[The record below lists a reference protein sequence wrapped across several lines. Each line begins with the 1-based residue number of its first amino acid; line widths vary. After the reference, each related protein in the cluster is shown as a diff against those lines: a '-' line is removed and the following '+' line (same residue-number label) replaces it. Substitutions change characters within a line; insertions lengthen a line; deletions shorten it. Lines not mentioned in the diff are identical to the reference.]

1 MPDIADRLKNV
12 TVSASV
18 AMTQKARDLA
28 AQGIDVVGLSTGEP
42 DFPTPPHV
50 IDAAYAA
57 CWRRYLFLCAKVRQ
71 NPTPQLVKA
80 ISKEQFLMQGLISYL
95 PNCRQMKMTEKLSA
109 ARWAMMSAESLCPIK
124 K

>member
-1 MPDIADRLKNV
+1 MCIRDR
-12 TVSASV
+12 
-18 AMTQKARDLA
+18 
-28 AQGIDVVGLSTGEP
+28 
-42 DFPTPPHV
+42 
-50 IDAAYAA
+50 
-57 CWRRYLFLCAKVRQ
+57 
-71 NPTPQLVKA
+71 VKA

>member
-57 CWRRYLFLCAKVRQ
+57 ACAGDTRYLPTDGTPALRPPSSASSCA
-71 NPTPQLVKA
+71 TMSYA
-80 ISKEQFLMQGLISYL
+80 TIS
-95 PNCRQMKMTEKLSA
+95 
-109 ARWAMMSAESLCPIK
+109 ARS
-124 K
+124 

>member
-1 MPDIADRLKNV
+1 MLVDVYCPPLAARGGSFCAACGFADLITRNRSLMPDIADRLKNV

-50 IDAAYAA
+50 IDSAYAA
-57 CWRRYLFLCAKVRQ
+57 ACAGDTR
-71 NPTPQLVKA
+71 
-80 ISKEQFLMQGLISYL
+80 
-95 PNCRQMKMTEKLSA
+95 
-109 ARWAMMSAESLCPIK
+109 
-124 K
+124 